1 MAIEQFKHSDK
12 TFVAGENRIY
22 IGELPLH
29 LAHIGVPRDVAR
41 NELFKLIGRDGDM
54 LHFKTGT
61 RYATSCSGKV
71 LTSLQTGNEI
81 CFVEYRGARIK
92 LDASN
97 YMHGGRRVTQ
107 EVLDNFFTDD
117 GRTLRQFLADEAAK
131 PLEERL

>member
-1 MAIEQFKHSDK
+1 MEKV
-12 TFVAGENRIY
+12 FVKEEESSTGVWPIVYLAD
-22 IGELPLH
+22 LPSH
-29 LAHIGVPRDVAR
+29 LAHRGVPSDVAR
-41 NELFKLIGRDGDM
+41 TGMFKLIGRAGNM

-71 LTSLQTGNEI
+71 LKSLQTGNEI

-97 YMHGGRRVTQ
+97 YMYGGRRVTQ
-107 EVLDNFFTDD
+107 EVLDNFRTDD

>member
-1 MAIEQFKHSDK
+1 MKK
-12 TFVAGENRIY
+12 VFVKEEETSTGVWPIVYLAD
-22 IGELPLH
+22 LPSH
-29 LAHIGVPRDVAR
+29 LARRGVPSDVVR
-41 NELFKLIGRDGDM
+41 TGMFKLIGREGNM

-97 YMHGGRRVTQ
+97 YMYGGRRVTQ
-107 EVLDNFFTDD
+107 EVLDNFRTDD

>member
-1 MAIEQFKHSDK
+1 MEKV
-12 TFVAGENRIY
+12 FVKEEETSTGVWPIVYLED
-22 IGELPLH
+22 LPSH
-29 LAHIGVPRDVAR
+29 LAHRGVPSDVAR
-41 NELFKLIGRDGDM
+41 TGMFKLIGREGNM

-71 LTSLQTGNEI
+71 LTCLQTGNEI

-92 LDASN
+92 LDASY
-97 YMHGGRRVTQ
+97 YMTGGRKLTKER
-107 EVLDNFFTDD
+107 LDSLRTDD

>member
-1 MAIEQFKHSDK
+1 MKK
-12 TFVAGENRIY
+12 VFVKEEETSTGVWPIVYLAD
-22 IGELPLH
+22 LSPH
-29 LAHIGVPRDVAR
+29 LAHRGVPSDVAR
-41 NELFKLIGRDGDM
+41 TGMFKLIGREGNM

-92 LDASN
+92 LDASY
-97 YMHGGRRVTQ
+97 YMTGGRKLTK
-107 EVLDNFFTDD
+107 EDLDSLRTDD

>member
-1 MAIEQFKHSDK
+1 MKK
-12 TFVAGENRIY
+12 VFVKEEETSTGVWPMVYLAD
-22 IGELPLH
+22 LPSH
-29 LAHIGVPRDVAR
+29 LAHRGVPSDVAR
-41 NELFKLIGRDGDM
+41 NGLFKLIGREGNM

-92 LDASN
+92 LDASY
-97 YMHGGRRVTQ
+97 YMTGGRKLTQ
-107 EVLDNFFTDD
+107 ERMDPLRTDD

>member
-1 MAIEQFKHSDK
+1 MKK
-12 TFVAGENRIY
+12 VFVKEEESSTGVWPIVYLAD
-22 IGELPLH
+22 LPSH
-29 LAHIGVPRDVAR
+29 LARRGVPSDVAR
-41 NELFKLIGRDGDM
+41 TGMFKLIGREGNM

-97 YMHGGRRVTQ
+97 YMYGGRRVTQ
-107 EVLDNFFTDD
+107 EVWDNFRTDD

>member
-1 MAIEQFKHSDK
+1 MEKV
-12 TFVAGENRIY
+12 FVKEEEISTGVWPIVYLAD
-22 IGELPLH
+22 LPSH
-29 LAHIGVPRDVAR
+29 LAHRGVPSDVAR
-41 NELFKLIGRDGDM
+41 TGMFKLIGREGNM

-92 LDASN
+92 LDASY
-97 YMHGGRRVTQ
+97 YMTGGRKLTKER
-107 EVLDNFFTDD
+107 LDSLRTDD

>member
-1 MAIEQFKHSDK
+1 MKK
-12 TFVAGENRIY
+12 VFVKEEESSTGVWPIVYLAD
-22 IGELPLH
+22 LPPH
-29 LAHIGVPRDVAR
+29 LAHRGVPSDVAR
-41 NELFKLIGRDGDM
+41 TGMFKLIGREGNM

-97 YMHGGRRVTQ
+97 YMYGGRRVTQ
-107 EVLDNFFTDD
+107 EVLDNFRTDD

>member
-1 MAIEQFKHSDK
+1 MEKV
-12 TFVAGENRIY
+12 FVKEEETSTGVWPIVYLAD
-22 IGELPLH
+22 LPPH
-29 LAHIGVPRDVAR
+29 LAHRGVPSDVAR
-41 NELFKLIGRDGDM
+41 TGMFELIGREGNM

-97 YMHGGRRVTQ
+97 YMYGGRRVTQ
-107 EVLDNFFTDD
+107 EVWDNFRTDD

>member
-1 MAIEQFKHSDK
+1 MRDPFKHSDK
-12 TFVAGENRIY
+12 AFVAGVNRVY
-22 IGELPLH
+22 IGELPPH
-29 LAHIGVPRDVAR
+29 LAHTGVPKDVAR
-41 NELFKLIGRDGDM
+41 SGRFQLISREGNM

-61 RYATSCSGKV
+61 HYATSCSGKV

-92 LDASN
+92 LDASY
-97 YMHGGRRVTQ
+97 YMTGGRKLTK
-107 EVLDNFFTDD
+107 EDLDSLRTDD

>member
-1 MAIEQFKHSDK
+1 MKK
-12 TFVAGENRIY
+12 VFVKEEETSTGVWPIVYLAD
-22 IGELPLH
+22 LPSH
-29 LAHIGVPRDVAR
+29 LARRGVPSDVAR
-41 NELFKLIGRDGDM
+41 TGRFKLIGREGNM

-97 YMHGGRRVTQ
+97 YMYGGRKLTQ
-107 EVLDNFFTDD
+107 ERLDSLRTDD
-117 GRTLRQFLADEAAK
+117 GRTLRQVLADEAAK

>member
-1 MAIEQFKHSDK
+1 MKK
-12 TFVAGENRIY
+12 VFVKEEESSTGVWPIVYLAD
-22 IGELPLH
+22 LPSH
-29 LAHIGVPRDVAR
+29 LARRGVPSDVAR
-41 NELFKLIGRDGDM
+41 TGMFKLIGREGNM

-97 YMHGGRRVTQ
+97 YMYGGRRVTQ
-107 EVLDNFFTDD
+107 EVLDNFRTDD

>member
-1 MAIEQFKHSDK
+1 MKK
-12 TFVAGENRIY
+12 VFVKEEETSTGVWPIVYLAD
-22 IGELPLH
+22 LPPH
-29 LAHIGVPRDVAR
+29 LAHRGVPSDVAR
-41 NELFKLIGRDGDM
+41 TGMFKFIGREGNM

-71 LTSLQTGNEI
+71 LKSLQTGNEI

-97 YMHGGRRVTQ
+97 YMYGGRRVTQ
-107 EVLDNFFTDD
+107 EVLDNFRTDD

>member
-1 MAIEQFKHSDK
+1 MRDPFKHSDK
-12 TFVAGENRIY
+12 AFVAGVNRVY
-22 IGELPLH
+22 IGELPQH
-29 LAHIGVPRDVAR
+29 LAHTGVSRDVAC
-41 NELFKLIGRDGDM
+41 NGLFKLIGREGNM

-92 LDASN
+92 LDASY
-97 YMHGGRRVTQ
+97 YMTGGRKLTKER
-107 EVLDNFFTDD
+107 LDSLRTDD

>member
-1 MAIEQFKHSDK
+1 MKK
-12 TFVAGENRIY
+12 VFVKEEETSTGVWPMVYLAD
-22 IGELPLH
+22 LPSH
-29 LAHIGVPRDVAR
+29 LAHRGVPSDVAR
-41 NELFKLIGRDGDM
+41 NGLFKLIGREGNM

-81 CFVEYRGARIK
+81 CFVEYRDARIK
-92 LDASN
+92 LDASY
-97 YMHGGRRVTQ
+97 YMTGGRKLTKER
-107 EVLDNFFTDD
+107 LDSLRTDD